1 MQMGVEVAQCCWLLV
16 TRVPVEADSNGADAI
31 PLAVG
36 EAEGCDVTHSVV
48 RAGLNLHHE
57 YLPPL
62 IKLEVACGLLSA

>member
-36 EAEGCDVTHSVV
+36 EAEERQGYYHQ
-48 RAGLNLHHE
+48 G
-57 YLPPL
+57 
-62 IKLEVACGLLSA
+62 